1 MNATRIPLTAQRGYS
16 LIELM
21 VALAVG
27 SITIAAL
34 YAGYAVFEGYSTK
47 LSALAATDRS
57 AVQVLDVLTRD
68 LRVAGYKDFSSSYG
82 PIGPSSGGGVLAVD
96 FSGAIGGIPPGNC
109 GCIAGPGQY
118 CRLTTVYDLS
128 STQRI
133 GVSYYTG
140 TRTVATRAT
149 RCSLWQRRDQ
159 WQGGAWSRGPAEV
172 VADWVDNIS
181 FVAGD
186 PQGIGRTYAGLP
198 QMVTISL
205 QISAPAITST
215 KGAAISRAHTTAVR
229 IRNVSLVQ

>member
-16 LIELM
+16 LSELM

-34 YAGYAVFEGYSTK
+34 YAGYAVFVGYSTK

-96 FSGAIGGIPPGNC
+96 FSGAIGGIPPGTC

-133 GVSYYTG
+133 GVSYYT
-140 TRTVATRAT
+140 RTHVGTRAT
-149 RCSLWQRRDQ
+149 RCRLWQRRDQ
-159 WQGGAWSRGPAEV
+159 WQGGAWSRGFEDV

-181 FVAGD
+181 FVVGD

>member
-1 MNATRIPLTAQRGYS
+1 MNAAHTPLAAQRGYS

-34 YAGYAVFEGYSTK
+34 YAGYGVFVGYSTK
-47 LSALAATDRS
+47 LSALAAADRN
-57 AVQVLDVLTRD
+57 AVQVIDVLTRD

-82 PIGPSSGGGVLAVD
+82 PIGPSAGGGVPAVD
-96 FSGAIGGIPPGNC
+96 FSGAIGGIPSGTC

-133 GVSYYTG
+133 GVSYYT
-140 TRTVATRAT
+140 RTHSGTRAT
-149 RCSLWQRRDQ
+149 RCRLWQRRDQ
-159 WQGGAWSRGPAEV
+159 WQDGVWKGGFEDV

-181 FVAGD
+181 FVATD
-186 PQGIGRTYAGLP
+186 LQLPGRTYAGLP

-215 KGAAISRAHTTAVR
+215 KGAAISRTQITAVR